1 MDHFPTNWG
10 RPRDLSVDSYNT
22 YPLHGRPNGAYAP
35 KGSFEAGVQR
45 TRQPIVTGTSVLAIK
60 FKDGVILAADNLASY
75 GSLARFK
82 DIQRLHPVGTH
93 TVVGAGGDMS
103 DFQHIQHDLDSLM
116 ISEFTASDG
125 HSLGPDEIYE
135 YLSRVMYS
143 RRTQLNPLWNSLLV
157 GGWKN
162 GKSFLGYVDLL
173 GTTYTASTLATG
185 YGAYIAQPLLRKAV
199 EGKELELTEEEG
211 VKIIEESMRV
221 LFYRDARS
229 LNKYQVAVV
238 TEEGV
243 RISESRQTETE
254 WSFAEQIRGYG
265 AQTS

>member
-1 MDHFPTNWG
+1 MHWG
-10 RPRDLSVDSYNT
+10 RPRDQSNDLYNA
-22 YPLHGRPNGAYAP
+22 YPLYGQAVAP
-35 KGSFEAGVQR
+35 KDAFGEGVQH

-60 FKDGVILAADNLASY
+60 FKDGVIIAADNLASY

-93 TVVGAGGDMS
+93 TVIGAGGDMS

-116 ISEFTASDG
+116 ITEFTQSDG
-125 HSLGPDEIYE
+125 HTLGPDEIYE
-135 YLSRVMYS
+135 YLSQVMYA
-143 RRTQLNPLWNSLLV
+143 RRSKMDPLWNSLLV
-157 GGWKN
+157 GGFKD
-162 GKSFLGYVDLL
+162 GKGFLGYVDLL

-199 EGKELELTEEEG
+199 EGREHELTEAEG
-211 VKIIEESMRV
+211 VKIIEESMKV

-238 TEEGV
+238 TANGV
-243 RISESRQTETE
+243 AISESRSAETE
-254 WSFAEQIRGYG
+254 WAFADKIRGYG
-265 AQTS
+265 AQTQ